1 VDYTGL
7 TDDELLS
14 RRHRAFL
21 RLATAPGSSD
31 ARRASAY
38 DEIKLINRELERR
51 RQLSASH
58 SAPDGLPIIIVR

>member
-1 VDYTGL
+1 MDYTGL

-31 ARRASAY
+31 AGRASAY
-38 DEIKLINRELERR
+38 DEIKLINRELESTWTCRSRR
-51 RQLSASH
+51 LRGRMTSEA
-58 SAPDGLPIIIVR
+58 